1 MKPEI
6 IGTRFGGI
14 TFNERGNSVEYQ
26 RDVLVGLDGKVRKRK
41 KKLSKQVYGTS
52 HTVSLAEAEHIH
64 EDGSEWLL
72 VGTGM
77 FGMLNL
83 SDEAVDFFRAGQSD
97 WAVSR
102 GLLEEVMTVAVI
114 VEPDAVCV
122 GSRMQDLQFVE
133 CLAGR
138 HRPATRGA

>member
-14 TFNERGNSVEYQ
+14 TFNQGGNSVEYQ
-26 RDVLVGLDGKVRKRK
+26 HDVLVGLDGKVRKRK

-52 HTVSLAEAEHIH
+52 RTVSLAEAGHIH

-77 FGMLNL
+77 FGMLKL
-83 SDEAVDFFRAGQSD
+83 SDEAVDFFRDKGVQVQLQPTPKAALRWNEMPGK
-97 WAVSR
+97 VI
-102 GLLEEVMTVAVI
+102 GLFHVA
-114 VEPDAVCV
+114 C
-122 GSRMQDLQFVE
+122 
-133 CLAGR
+133 
-138 HRPATRGA
+138 

>member
-14 TFNERGNSVEYQ
+14 TFNKGGNSVEYQ
-26 RDVLVGLDGKVRKRK
+26 RDVMVGLDGKVRKRK

-64 EDGSEWLL
+64 EDGSERLL

-83 SDEAVDFFRAGQSD
+83 SDEAVDFFRDKGVLVQLQPTPKA
-97 WAVSR
+97 A
-102 GLLEEVMTVAVI
+102 LLWNEMQGKVLVQQQLGILVA
-114 VEPDAVCV
+114 A
-122 GSRMQDLQFVE
+122 E
-133 CLAGR
+133 C
-138 HRPATRGA
+138 T

>member
-14 TFNERGNSVEYQ
+14 TLNQGGNSVEYQ
-26 RDVLVGLDGKVRKRK
+26 HDVLVGLDGKVRKRK

-77 FGMLNL
+77 FGMLKL
-83 SDEAVDFFRAGQSD
+83 SDEAVDFFRDKGVQVQLQPTPKATLRWNEMPGK
-97 WAVSR
+97 VI
-102 GLLEEVMTVAVI
+102 GLFHVA
-114 VEPDAVCV
+114 C
-122 GSRMQDLQFVE
+122 
-133 CLAGR
+133 
-138 HRPATRGA
+138 

>member
-14 TFNERGNSVEYQ
+14 TFNKGGNRVEYQ
-26 RDVLVGLDGKVRKRK
+26 RDVMVGLDGKVRKRK

-64 EDGSEWLL
+64 EDGSERLL

-83 SDEAVDFFRAGQSD
+83 SHEAVDFFRDKGVQVQLQPTPKAALLWNEMQGK
-97 WAVSR
+97 VI
-102 GLLEEVMTVAVI
+102 GLFHVA
-114 VEPDAVCV
+114 C
-122 GSRMQDLQFVE
+122 
-133 CLAGR
+133 
-138 HRPATRGA
+138 

>member
-6 IGTRFGGI
+6 TGTCFGGI
-14 TFNERGNSVEYQ
+14 TFNKGGNSVEYQ
-26 RDVLVGLDGKVRKRK
+26 RDVIVGLDGRVRKRK

-72 VGTGM
+72 IGTGT

-83 SDEAVDFFRAGQSD
+83 SDEAVDFFRDKGVQVRLQPTPKAALVWNEMQGK
-97 WAVSR
+97 VI
-102 GLLEEVMTVAVI
+102 GLFHVT
-114 VEPDAVCV
+114 C
-122 GSRMQDLQFVE
+122 
-133 CLAGR
+133 
-138 HRPATRGA
+138 

>member
-14 TFNERGNSVEYQ
+14 TFKTGGNSVEYQ
-26 RDVLVGLDGKVRKRK
+26 RDVLVRLDGRVRKRE

-52 HTVSLAEAEHIH
+52 HTVSLTEAEHIH

-83 SDEAVDFFRAGQSD
+83 SHEAVDFFRDKGVQVQLQPTPKA
-97 WAVSR
+97 A
-102 GLLEEVMTVAVI
+102 LLWNEMQGKVLVQQQLGILV
-114 VEPDAVCV
+114 DA
-122 GSRMQDLQFVE
+122 E
-133 CLAGR
+133 C
-138 HRPATRGA
+138 T

>member
-14 TFNERGNSVEYQ
+14 TFNKGGNRVEYQ
-26 RDVLVGLDGKVRKRK
+26 RDVMVGLDGKVRKRK

-83 SDEAVDFFRAGQSD
+83 SDEAVDFFRDKGVQVQLQPTPKA
-97 WAVSR
+97 A
-102 GLLEEVMTVAVI
+102 LLWNEMQGKVLVQQQLGILVA
-114 VEPDAVCV
+114 A
-122 GSRMQDLQFVE
+122 E
-133 CLAGR
+133 C
-138 HRPATRGA
+138 T

>member
-14 TFNERGNSVEYQ
+14 TFYQGGNSVDYQ
-26 RDVLVGLDGKVRKRK
+26 LDALVGLDGKVRKRK

-77 FGMLNL
+77 FGMLKL
-83 SDEAVDFFRAGQSD
+83 SDEAVDFFRDKGVQVQLQPTPKATLRWNEMPGK
-97 WAVSR
+97 VI
-102 GLLEEVMTVAVI
+102 GLFHVA
-114 VEPDAVCV
+114 C
-122 GSRMQDLQFVE
+122 
-133 CLAGR
+133 
-138 HRPATRGA
+138 

>member
-1 MKPEI
+1 MKPDI
-6 IGTRFGGI
+6 IGTRIGGI
-14 TFNERGNSVEYQ
+14 TFNEGGNSVEYQ
-26 RDVLVGLDGKVRKRK
+26 RDVMVGLDGKVRKRK

-83 SDEAVDFFRAGQSD
+83 SDEAVDFFRDKGVQVQLQPTPKAALLWNEMQGK
-97 WAVSR
+97 VT
-102 GLLEEVMTVAVI
+102 GLFHVT
-114 VEPDAVCV
+114 C
-122 GSRMQDLQFVE
+122 
-133 CLAGR
+133 
-138 HRPATRGA
+138 